1 MRAVVDTNILVR
13 ALIMPQGT
21 VGPVLLRLR
30 RTCAHSTCP
39 VQMGQALRG
48 EYTLLYAQP
57 LLEELIDVLNPAR
70 GGMCH
75 RPRIRHKYS
84 LTEDDIQTVVSLIL
98 LRGEAV
104 APEKRITACRDP
116 RDDKF
121 LEVAVT
127 GKADVIVSGDQDL
140 LVLNP
145 FARISILPPAGFLQ
159 MLDAETQ

>member
-13 ALIMPQGT
+13 ALIMPRGT

-30 RTCAHSTCP
+30 RS
-39 VQMGQALRG
+39 

-57 LLEELIDVLNPAR
+57 LLEELIDVLN
-70 GGMCH
+70 

-104 APEKRITACRDP
+104 APEKHITACRDP

-145 FARISILPPAGFLQ
+145 FAGIPILPPAGFLQ
-159 MLDAETQ
+159 MLDAETR

>member
-30 RTCAHSTCP
+30 R
-39 VQMGQALRG
+39 G

-57 LLEELIDVLNPAR
+57 LLEELIDVLN
-70 GGMCH
+70 

-84 LTEDDIQTVVSLIL
+84 LTEDDIHTVVSLIL

-145 FARISILPPAGFLQ
+145 FAGILILPPAGFLQ
-159 MLDAETQ
+159 MLDAEMR

>member
-30 RTCAHSTCP
+30 R
-39 VQMGQALRG
+39 G
-48 EYTLLYAQP
+48 EYTLLYAHP
-57 LLEELIDVLNPAR
+57 LLEELIDVLN
-70 GGMCH
+70 

-84 LTEDDIQTVVSLIL
+84 LTEDDIQVVVSLIL

-104 APEKRITACRDP
+104 APEQRITACRDP
-116 RDDKF
+116 SDDKF

-127 GKADVIVSGDQDL
+127 GKADIIVSGDQDL

-145 FARISILPPAGFLQ
+145 FAAEGPILPPAGFLQ
-159 MLDAETQ
+159 MLDAETR